1 MQNFIPDS
9 RIFELMERTP
19 DPVRVREILKKSRT
33 LARLTMEETAELL
46 AVTDPVLLREI
57 FDAAK
62 AVKDD
67 IYGSRLVLFAPLYIS
82 NLCKND
88 CAYCAFRVSNRGVK
102 RRALTME
109 EIRIET
115 EYLLQT
121 GQKRVLLVSGEA
133 YPKEGLNYVMD
144 AIATV
149 YSARDGKNSIRRLNV
164 NIAPL
169 ETADFAVLKEAEIGT
184 YQLFQETYHQPTYRE
199 LHTFGPKSDYL
210 YRLTAID
217 RAFEGG
223 FDDVGVGILFG
234 LYDYRYE
241 VLALMAHIEHL
252 EATFGMGP
260 HTISV
265 PRLEPA
271 EGAPLAS
278 QPPHPVSDEDFM
290 KIIAVLRL
298 SVPYTGLIL
307 STRETPEIRRA
318 SFDLGVS
325 QISAGSRT
333 NPGGYSEDGS
343 CEQFSLGDH
352 RSLDEVVRDICE
364 HGYLPSFC
372 TSCYR
377 LGRTGLDFMEFAK
390 PGAIREKCLPN
401 ALFTFEEYL
410 IDYASKETKKVGRAL
425 MDQKLEDVPPEIRL
439 QVQAMLK
446 KVREGDRDL
455 FM

>member
-1 MQNFIPDS
+1 MDSFIPDS
-9 RIFELMERTP
+9 RIHELMERKP
-19 DPVRVREILKKSRT
+19 DPSRVQEILKKSR
-33 LARLTMEETAELL
+33 RLERLSMDETAELL
-46 AVTDPVLLREI
+46 AVTDPVLLHEI
-57 FDAAK
+57 FESAK
-62 AVKDD
+62 SVKDD

-102 RRALTME
+102 RRALSMD
-109 EIRIET
+109 EIRQET
-115 EYLLQT
+115 EFLLKT

-133 YPKEGLNYVMD
+133 YPRDGLEYVLD

-169 ETADFAVLKEAEIGT
+169 EVDDFARLKEAEVGT
-184 YQLFQETYHQPTYRE
+184 YQIFQETYHEPTYRM
-199 LHTFGPKSDYL
+199 LHTFGPKADYH
-210 YRLTAID
+210 YRLSAID
-217 RAFEGG
+217 RAFAGG
-223 FDDVGVGILFG
+223 LDDVGVGILFG

-241 VLALMAHIEHL
+241 VLALMSHIEHL
-252 EATFGMGP
+252 EHNFGMGP

-271 EGAPLAS
+271 EGAPLAAR
-278 QPPHPVSDEDFM
+278 PPYPVSDEDFK

-325 QISAGSRT
+325 QIAAGSRT
-333 NPGGYSEDGS
+333 NPGGYNEDGA

-352 RSLDEVVRDICE
+352 RGLDEVVRDICA

-390 PGAIREKCLPN
+390 PGAIKEKCLPN

-410 IDYASKETKKVGRAL
+410 IDYASEETKAVGRAL
-425 MDQKLEDVPPEIRL
+425 MDRKLADVPESLRLVVNGQLAKIR
-439 QVQAMLK
+439 AG
-446 KVREGDRDL
+446 ERDL